1 MSILLTVTMWLFG
14 AISIILIISKGAI
27 YYRKRGYIMSNEHKL
42 NYLALVVLI
51 VLISMIAWLVWVNSA
66 GESQNGLQCVY
77 NCDRYSELLGGL
89 K

>member
-1 MSILLTVTMWLFG
+1 
-14 AISIILIISKGAI
+14 
-27 YYRKRGYIMSNEHKL
+27 MSNEHKL